1 MNILVIN
8 GPNLNMLG
16 IREVDVYGRNT
27 YEDLVNYLS
36 TIATQYNINLEV
48 FQTNSEEKIINK
60 LHEAYFKKVDGIIIN
75 PAAFT
80 HYSYAIYDAIKAINI
95 KTVEVHLSNIYERE
109 DFRKINV
116 IKDACVKSF
125 YGKGF
130 LSYKEAL
137 LYLIGEEDETSKRI

>member
-1 MNILVIN
+1 MNILIIN

-16 IREVDVYGRNT
+16 IREPEIYGSQT
-27 YEDLVNYLS
+27 YDNLIDYLNELK
-36 TIATQYNINLEV
+36 TEFNINLEV
-48 FQTNSEEKIINK
+48 YQYNYEGDIINRIQ
-60 LHEAYFKKVDGIIIN
+60 EAYFNKVDAIIIN

-80 HYSYAIYDAIKAINI
+80 HYSYAIYDTIKAVNI
-95 KTVEVHLSNIYERE
+95 KTVEVHLSDIYNRE

-130 LSYKEAL
+130 ISYREAIEF
-137 LYLIGEEDETSKRI
+137 LIGDGK

>member
-1 MNILVIN
+1 MNILIIN

-16 IREVDVYGRNT
+16 IREPEIYGSQT
-27 YEDLVNYLS
+27 YDNLIDYLNELK
-36 TIATQYNINLEV
+36 TEFNINLEV
-48 FQTNSEEKIINK
+48 YQYNYEGDIINRIQ
-60 LHEAYFKKVDGIIIN
+60 EAYFNKVDAIIIN

-80 HYSYAIYDAIKAINI
+80 HYSYAIYDAIKAVNI
-95 KTVEVHLSNIYERE
+95 KTVEVHLSDIYNRE

-130 LSYKEAL
+130 ISYREAIEF
-137 LYLIGEEDETSKRI
+137 LIGDGK

>member
-1 MNILVIN
+1 MNLLIIN

-16 IREVDVYGRNT
+16 IREPNVYGSNT
-27 YEDLVNYLS
+27 YQDLENFLYAL
-36 TIATQYNINLEV
+36 AKEYKINLEV
-48 FQTNSEEKIINK
+48 FQSNSEEKIIEK

-80 HYSYAIYDAIKAINI
+80 HYSYAIFDAIKAINI

-130 LSYKEAL
+130 NSYKEAL
-137 LYLIGEEDETSKRI
+137 LFLIGESDEISKRV